1 MRSKRLDTLIFM
13 IMALSALALS
23 LLFSVIVYF
32 FSQNQAK
39 EESRALADNLSS
51 ALNATAMAAAYSG
64 NQAVAQDVIN
74 GLLSNKAIFEVT
86 LQAFADDNSD
96 GFSLTQTAGGA
107 GRADESLDFALHDPF
122 ADGAIGKLTIVTNA
136 NWIQEK
142 ASKSAAGAI
151 VALCF
156 IVFTSCFA
164 AAQIIRLLV
173 SKPLVDSVRHLGDIK
188 PGDATKLALPK
199 RLKYNE
205 IGALIKGFNELFE
218 RLNDAISA
226 ERSLRQNMEEVSERL
241 AQAKLEAEQA
251 TEAKSNFLA
260 VMSHEI
266 RTPMN
271 SILGFLELAIE
282 DGKLNQDPEYKDTH
296 RHLQIAFNSA
306 QYLLQLINDILDV
319 SKIESGKLQLEAQPF
334 NLRMLLEDIRD
345 LMEIK
350 AREKRLQL
358 NVSTPEN
365 LPALYLGD
373 AYRLRQILLN
383 LVGNAIKFTQ
393 EGKVELAISQS
404 EQQAQQNQVT
414 FAVHD
419 TGIGI
424 AEDKIA
430 HILEPFTQVDAS
442 ITRQFGGTGLGTT
455 ISNQL
460 INLMDGELQVKSELG
475 KGSCFYFT
483 ITLPVANS
491 LASTG
496 TAQAQAQTSAKALQ
510 VLIVDDVEENIA
522 LARIRLEKAG
532 HRVATAQGGQ
542 QAVDLASNSQFDL
555 ILMDIQMPGMD
566 GYQATTLIRQLNDY
580 YRDCPII
587 AMTANAMPEEIEV
600 AQQAGMDDV
609 ITKPIDFNHLFS
621 LLASL
626 QPNAE
631 LPPEQA
637 TQTVSHGRLIDFDK
651 AIATWQDEA
660 ELYKALH
667 GFAQRDKGSEAE
679 VLQLIQSNRKQE
691 CAALLHKI
699 KGSAGNLS
707 LTLLYQTASE
717 LEHSVIHNEST
728 SEGTSE
734 NQSNWPP
741 AAGLCEAFTKAFHQ
755 TLQAINS
762 LPGSPEAGVADE
774 VAVGDMSEHAEA
786 LHSLLAACSQHDPDL
801 AEQLCMALL
810 EQVQHPTLKDIE
822 NALSLFEFEQAKQ
835 LINELLHSIPSQE
848 KPND

>member
-1 MRSKRLDTLIFM
+1 MRNKRLDTLIFM

-142 ASKSAAGAI
+142 ARKSAAGAI

-282 DGKLNQDPEYKDTH
+282 DGKLSQVPEYKDTH

-365 LPALYLGD
+365 LPSLHLGD

-404 EQQAQQNQVT
+404 EQQAQQNQAT

-424 AEDKIA
+424 AQDKIA

-496 TAQAQAQTSAKALQ
+496 KSEAQAQTSAKALQ
-510 VLIVDDVEENIA
+510 VLIVDDVEENIT

-532 HRVATAQGGQ
+532 HRVTTAQGGQ

-626 QPNAE
+626 QPMAE

-637 TQTVSHGRLIDFDK
+637 SQTVSNGRLIDFDR

-667 GFAQRDKGSEAE
+667 GFAQRDKGSETE
-679 VLQLIQSNRKQE
+679 VLQLIQSNSKQE

-717 LEHSVIHNEST
+717 LEHSVIHNESL
-728 SEGTSE
+728 SDS
-734 NQSNWPP
+734 
-741 AAGLCEAFTKAFHQ
+741 GLCEAFTKAFNQ

-774 VAVGDMSEHAEA
+774 IAVGDISQHAEA

>member
-142 ASKSAAGAI
+142 ARKSAAGAI

-282 DGKLNQDPEYKDTH
+282 DGKLNQNPQYKDTH

-365 LPALYLGD
+365 LPALHLGD

-424 AEDKIA
+424 AQDKIA

-496 TAQAQAQTSAKALQ
+496 TSEAQAQTSAKALQ

-532 HRVATAQGGQ
+532 HRVTTAQGGQ

-626 QPNAE
+626 QPTAE
-631 LPPEQA
+631 LPPEQT
-637 TQTVSHGRLIDFDK
+637 TQTVSQGRLIDFDK

-679 VLQLIQSNRKQE
+679 VLQLIQSNHKQE

-707 LTLLYQTASE
+707 LTSLYQTASE
-717 LEHSVIHNEST
+717 LEHSVIHNESS

-734 NQSNWPP
+734 NQSDWPP
-741 AAGLCEAFTKAFHQ
+741 AAGLCEAFTKAFNQ

>member
-142 ASKSAAGAI
+142 ARKSAAGAI

-282 DGKLNQDPEYKDTH
+282 DGKLNQNPQYKDTH

-365 LPALYLGD
+365 LPALHLGD

-496 TAQAQAQTSAKALQ
+496 TSEAQAQTSAKALQ

-532 HRVATAQGGQ
+532 HRVTTAQGGQ

-566 GYQATTLIRQLNDY
+566 GYQATTFIRQLNDY

-626 QPNAE
+626 QPMAE
-631 LPPEQA
+631 LPPEQT
-637 TQTVSHGRLIDFDK
+637 TQTVSQGRLIDFDK

-717 LEHSVIHNEST
+717 LEHSVIHNES
-728 SEGTSE
+728 SGE
-734 NQSNWPP
+734 NQSDWPP
-741 AAGLCEAFTKAFHQ
+741 AAGLCEAFTKAFNQ

-774 VAVGDMSEHAEA
+774 VTVGDMSDHAEA

-835 LINELLHSIPSQE
+835 LVNELLHSIPSQE